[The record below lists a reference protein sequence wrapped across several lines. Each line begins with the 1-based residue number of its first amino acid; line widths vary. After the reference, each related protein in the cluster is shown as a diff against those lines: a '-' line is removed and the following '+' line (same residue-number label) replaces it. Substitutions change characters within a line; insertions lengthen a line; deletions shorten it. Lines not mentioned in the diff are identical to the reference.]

1 MATRE
6 GIYVGGHEIVQ
17 RYVGNKLVWEKNK
30 YILLGTNNDG
40 NWNSVGSTEA
50 KRYSTNKR
58 PELYNKETLE
68 RVVMIKVETETFFPS
83 KVTSEERHSHTD
95 HDAGWTTRVDN
106 YYDEVITFKNP
117 TDRDNFI
124 MIANR
129 RSDILYY
136 GRGR

>member
-6 GIYVGGHEIVQ
+6 GIYVGGYEIVQ
-17 RYVGNKLVWEKNK
+17 RYVGNRLVWEKNK

-68 RVVMIKVETETFFPS
+68 RVVMIKVENETF
-83 KVTSEERHSHTD
+83 SHQKLHQRNVAHILITM
-95 HDAGWTTRVDN
+95 RVGLL
-106 YYDEVITFKNP
+106 EWIITMMK
-117 TDRDNFI
+117 
-124 MIANR
+124 
-129 RSDILYY
+129 
-136 GRGR
+136 